1 MSICSHRIDALLQ
14 GIYNAAP
21 VHNYHASSMKLI
33 LRLIATVCIVLAP
46 FANAADTPTDK
57 GNGTAAAEQAVARV
71 GAEALTRD
79 ASLTQQNV
87 VKAVNAL
94 LPKGTPVDYN
104 AKIDSRYWGPVIRG
118 LKPQYV
124 YFDGVNIAI
133 ILQTTAA
140 TESGL
145 YVVLPFSS
153 TGFNAA
159 DKGIWSGKL
168 ITNSIYAVTRKGKHN
183 KGVQRTP

>member
-1 MSICSHRIDALLQ
+1 
-14 GIYNAAP
+14 
-21 VHNYHASSMKLI
+21 MKLI
-33 LRLIATVCIVLAP
+33 LCLIAAIACTVQVP

-57 GNGTAAAEQAVARV
+57 VSGTAAQEQAVARV
-71 GAEALTRD
+71 GAEALMHD

-159 DKGIWSGKL
+159 DKGVWSGKL
-168 ITNSIYAVTRKGKHN
+168 ITNSIYAVTRKGKHD
-183 KGVQRTP
+183 KGVQPTP